1 MKNPVKLKGNR
12 ILRGFTIVEL
22 VVSMTVCSMILV
34 FAAFVVTATAKN
46 MRKMTNDGEGARDI
60 SVALEFL
67 RYTLT
72 MADYTTV
79 SFTND
84 NHRIEFLDPNLGVN
98 TSAFEFRDNHLWY
111 DEDTTD
117 SEDDKRVARAVNI
130 TFTPV
135 LAGTVAQV
143 YILSRGRTGEVVVEN
158 IETTCDIYLRN
169 Y

>member
-1 MKNPVKLKGNR
+1 MKSLFIKAKQTR
-12 ILRGFTIVEL
+12 RGFTIVE
-22 VVSMTVCSMILV
+22 VVIAMTVCSMILV
-34 FAAFVVTATAKN
+34 FAAFVVNATAKN
-46 MRKMTNDGEGARDI
+46 IRKMTNDGEGTRDI

-79 SFTND
+79 SISNE
-84 NHRIEFLDPNLGVN
+84 NHRIDFQDPNKSGI

-111 DEDTTD
+111 DEDTSD
-117 SEDDKRVARAVNI
+117 MEDDKRIARAINV

-135 LAGTVAQV
+135 SAGTVMRV
-143 YILSRGRTGEVVVEN
+143 YLLSRGRVGEVVAEN

-169 Y
+169 T

>member
-1 MKNPVKLKGNR
+1 MKYPLKISR
-12 ILRGFTIVEL
+12 PRSGFTIIEL
-22 VVSMTVCSMILV
+22 VIAMTVCSMILV

-46 MRKMTNDGEGARDI
+46 IRKMTNDGEGARDI

-72 MADYTTV
+72 MAEYTSV
-79 SFTND
+79 SITND

-111 DEDTTD
+111 DEDITD
-117 SEDDKRVARAVNI
+117 MEDDKRVARAVNI

-135 LAGTVAQV
+135 SAGTVIEV
-143 YILSRGRTGEVVVEN
+143 YLLSRGRTGEVVVEN
-158 IETTCDIYLRN
+158 IETTCEIYLRN